1 MCIAEECDEDKLCES
16 VVKIQWELMSTS
28 MTSAMIIFWLT
39 TIFRNFLLAKV
50 YFIDLLFIRDLLLER
65 LWLKKKSSNPR
76 HKQSCNIIKNT
87 AKTSSAHRCFS
98 WTILSMVIYSRNSEY
113 YGSMKWKYQLH
124 IVHWIIVNYYGIY
137 FIQFFGVFQAIIGK
151 YLEWISNF
159 YTVVAIQGIC
169 RSVL

>member
-1 MCIAEECDEDKLCES
+1 MFQL
-16 VVKIQWELMSTS
+16 
-28 MTSAMIIFWLT
+28 
-39 TIFRNFLLAKV
+39 N
-50 YFIDLLFIRDLLLER
+50 YFVNGNLVWND
-65 LWLKKKSSNPR
+65 
-76 HKQSCNIIKNT
+76 NT
-87 AKTSSAHRCFS
+87 
-98 WTILSMVIYSRNSEY
+98 RNSKY